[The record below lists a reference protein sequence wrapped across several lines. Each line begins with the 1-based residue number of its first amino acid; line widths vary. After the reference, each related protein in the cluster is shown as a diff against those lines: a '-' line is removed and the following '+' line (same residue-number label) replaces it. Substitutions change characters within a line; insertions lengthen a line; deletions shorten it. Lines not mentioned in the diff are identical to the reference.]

1 MGESQAS
8 AISAKAMR
16 RMVPKDQ
23 VANAWT
29 MLRLPLMPPPE
40 FNGWNF
46 VKASH
51 AFPIQATE
59 MGED

>member
-8 AISAKAMR
+8 ANSAKAMR
-16 RMVPKDQ
+16 RMVPKDH

-29 MLRLPLMPPPE
+29 MLRLPLMSPPGLA
-40 FNGWNF
+40 GWNF

>member
-1 MGESQAS
+1 
-8 AISAKAMR
+8 MR
-16 RMVPKDQ
+16 RIVPKDQ

-29 MLRLPLMPPPE
+29 ILRFPLMRPPDVIGRD
-40 FNGWNF
+40 FGQ
-46 VKASH
+46 ASH

>member
-1 MGESQAS
+1 
-8 AISAKAMR
+8 MR
-16 RMVPKDQ
+16 RMVRKDQ
-23 VANAWT
+23 VTNAWT
-29 MLRLPLMPPPE
+29 MLRFPLMSPLGLAE
-40 FNGWNF
+40 WNF

>member
-1 MGESQAS
+1 
-8 AISAKAMR
+8 MR

-29 MLRLPLMPPPE
+29 MLRLPLMSPPGLA
-40 FNGWNF
+40 GWNF